1 MYLAIHSYIAKHSIV
16 MMLQKDIDS
25 KWDAQLRK
33 GTLELVILAILKE
46 RRLYGLEI
54 LGLLQ
59 SLETTAI
66 SEGTL
71 YPLLDRLKRD
81 GLVDAHWQQQGEAR
95 PRKYYQLT
103 MNGETK
109 LADLTIRWRKS
120 TEDIETLL
128 SNPGPGPIRSKGE

>member
-1 MYLAIHSYIAKHSIV
+1 MSDHDKFE
-16 MMLQKDIDS
+16 S

-33 GTLELVILAILKE
+33 GTLELVILAVLKE
-46 RRLYGLEI
+46 RRLYGLEL
-54 LGLLQ
+54 LGQLQ
-59 SLETTAI
+59 CLETTAI

-81 GLVDAHWQQQGEAR
+81 GVIDARWQQEGETR

-103 MNGETK
+103 VQGEEK

-120 TEDIETLL
+120 VKDIEFLL
-128 SNPGPGPIRSKGE
+128 NNPGPSELLSEGE